1 MNGII
6 GITFDLNKDICT
18 TVATYSLVIRR
29 LMIVSLTIVVSR
41 AITSP
46 LLTLFLSNK
55 LGLNQQDVGLLLG
68 IAVFIATLLALYGG
82 YVIDRLEKRRLLIL
96 AMFSSA
102 VGFVL
107 LTFAENLYLTT
118 LTVVITETASALFLI
133 GSKAILSENL
143 PIGQRAKAFSL
154 RYTLTNIGYAT
165 GPMLGV
171 VIAGVYPIAP
181 FLIAGGI
188 AFFSIFLMTG
198 IPRAATP
205 AIGPA
210 PSFLK
215 TLVTLKNDRTLIMFT
230 CGCLLSTVV
239 HGRFTL
245 YLSQYLLV
253 THDSKRA
260 LEIMAALLACN
271 AITVI
276 LLQYQIGRFL
286 DREKLRYW
294 IAAGTSLFIVGLI
307 GFSLADDMLSWCVAM
322 FIFTLGEMIIY
333 PAEFLFVDT
342 LAPEELRGSYY
353 GAQNLAAL
361 GGALSPV
368 ICGYLLLQTPAPTM
382 FYALSALTALGGFL
396 CFMSGRRVA
405 GVQK

>member
-1 MNGII
+1 M
-6 GITFDLNKDICT
+6 
-18 TVATYSLVIRR
+18 ATYSLVIRR

-46 LLTLFLSNK
+46 LLTLFLSDK
-55 LGLNQQDVGLLLG
+55 LGLDQQDVGLLLG
-68 IAVFIATLLALYGG
+68 IAVFTATLLALYGG
-82 YVIDRLEKRRLLIL
+82 YIIDRLEKRRLLIL
-96 AMFSSA
+96 AMLSSA
-102 VGFVL
+102 IGFVL

-188 AFFSIFLMTG
+188 AFASIFLMTG
-198 IPRAATP
+198 IPSDTASKP
-205 AIGPA
+205 ALAPP

-215 TLVTLKNDRTLIMFT
+215 TLKTLKNDRTLIMFT
-230 CGCLLSTVV
+230 GGCLLSTVV

-260 LEIMAALLACN
+260 LQIMAALLACN

-286 DREKLRYW
+286 DREKLRHW
-294 IAAGTSLFIVGLI
+294 IAAGTGLFILGLV
-307 GFSLADDMLSWCVAM
+307 GFSLADDMLTWCVAM

-368 ICGYLLLQTPAPTM
+368 ICGYLLLHTPAPTM
-382 FYALSALTALGGFL
+382 FYALSALTAMGGLL
-396 CFMSGRRVA
+396 CYLSGRRVA
-405 GVQK
+405 VVQK

>member
-1 MNGII
+1 
-6 GITFDLNKDICT
+6 
-18 TVATYSLVIRR
+18 
-29 LMIVSLTIVVSR
+29 MIASLTIVVSR

-82 YVIDRLEKRRLLIL
+82 YIIDRLEKRRLLIL
-96 AMFSSA
+96 AMLSSA
-102 VGFVL
+102 IGFVL
-107 LTFAENLYLTT
+107 LTFAENLFLTT
-118 LTVVITETASALFLI
+118 ATLVITETASAMFLI
-133 GSKAILSENL
+133 CSKAILSENL
-143 PIGQRAKAFSL
+143 PMGQRAKAFSL

-171 VIAGVYPIAP
+171 VIAGHYPIAP

-188 AFFSIFLMTG
+188 AFFSIFLMIG
-198 IPRAATP
+198 IPGDSARAP
-205 AIGPA
+205 AIGQSQ
-210 PSFLK
+210 SFLK

-239 HGRFTL
+239 HGRYTL

-253 THDSKRA
+253 THDARRA

-286 DREKLRYW
+286 KREQLRYW
-294 IAAGTSLFIVGLI
+294 IAGGTSLFILGLI
-307 GFSLADDMLSWCVAM
+307 GFSFADSLVTWCVAM

-333 PAEFLFVDT
+333 PSEFLFIDT
-342 LAPEELRGSYY
+342 IAPDALRGSYY
-353 GAQNLAAL
+353 GAQNLAAF
-361 GGALSPV
+361 GGAMSPV
-368 ICGYLLLQTPAPTM
+368 ICGYLLINAAPASM
-382 FYALSALTALGGFL
+382 FYALGTLTAIGGTL
-396 CFMSGRRVA
+396 CFLSGRRVA
-405 GVQK
+405 GSC

>member
-1 MNGII
+1 M
-6 GITFDLNKDICT
+6 
-18 TVATYSLVIRR
+18 ATYSLVIRR

-82 YVIDRLEKRRLLIL
+82 YIIDRLEKRRLLIL
-96 AMFSSA
+96 TMLSSA
-102 VGFVL
+102 IGFVL
-107 LTFAENLYLTT
+107 LTFAQNLYLTT
-118 LTVVITETASALFLI
+118 LTLVITETASALFLI

-143 PIGQRAKAFSL
+143 PVGQRAKAFSL

-181 FLIAGGI
+181 FLIAGAI
-188 AFFSIFLMTG
+188 AFGSIFLMSG
-198 IPRAATP
+198 IPSDSAPAP
-205 AIGPA
+205 AIGQPQ
-210 PSFLK
+210 SFLK

-253 THDSKRA
+253 VEDSQRA
-260 LEIMAALLACN
+260 LQTMAALLACN
-271 AITVI
+271 AIAVI

-286 DREKLRYW
+286 KREQLRYW
-294 IAAGTSLFIVGLI
+294 IAGGTSLFILGLI
-307 GFSLADDMLSWCVAM
+307 GFSLADSLVSWCVAM

-368 ICGYLLLQTPAPTM
+368 ICGFLLMHTPAPTM
-382 FYALSALTALGGFL
+382 FYALSLLTALGGTL

-405 GVQK
+405 LQQNCANKQH

>member
-1 MNGII
+1 
-6 GITFDLNKDICT
+6 
-18 TVATYSLVIRR
+18 VATYSLVIRR

-82 YVIDRLEKRRLLIL
+82 YIIDRLEKRRLLIL
-96 AMFSSA
+96 AMLSSA
-102 VGFVL
+102 IGFVL
-107 LTFAENLYLTT
+107 LTFAQNLYLTT
-118 LTVVITETASALFLI
+118 LTLVITETASALFLI

-143 PIGQRAKAFSL
+143 PVGQRAKAFSL

-181 FLIAGGI
+181 FLIASAI
-188 AFFSIFLMTG
+188 AFASIFLMSG
-198 IPRAATP
+198 IPSDSAPPP
-205 AIGPA
+205 AIGQPQ
-210 PSFLK
+210 SFLK
-215 TLVTLKNDRTLIMFT
+215 TLITLKNDRTLIMFT

-253 THDSKRA
+253 VEDAQRA
-260 LEIMAALLACN
+260 LQTMAALLACN
-271 AITVI
+271 AIAVI

-286 DREKLRYW
+286 KREQLRYW
-294 IAAGTSLFIVGLI
+294 IAGGTSLFILGLI
-307 GFSLADDMLSWCVAM
+307 GFSLADSLVSWCVAM

-368 ICGYLLLQTPAPTM
+368 ICGYLLMHTPAPTM
-382 FYALSALTALGGFL
+382 FYALSLLTALGGTL

-405 GVQK
+405 LQQK

>member
-1 MNGII
+1 M
-6 GITFDLNKDICT
+6 
-18 TVATYSLVIRR
+18 ATYSLVIRR
-29 LMIVSLTIVVSR
+29 LMICSLTIVVSR

-82 YVIDRLEKRRLLIL
+82 YIIDRLEKRRLLIL
-96 AMFSSA
+96 AMLSSA
-102 VGFVL
+102 IGFVL
-107 LTFAENLYLTT
+107 LTFADNLYLTT
-118 LTVVITETASALFLI
+118 LTLVITETASALFLI

-181 FLIAGGI
+181 FLIAGAI
-188 AFFSIFLMTG
+188 AFFSIFLMSG
-198 IPRAATP
+198 IPKDAAPTP
-205 AIGPA
+205 AIGQPQ
-210 PSFLK
+210 SFLK
-215 TLVTLKNDRTLIMFT
+215 TLITLKNDRTLIMFT

-253 THDSKRA
+253 TQDSKRA
-260 LEIMAALLACN
+260 LQTMAALLACN
-271 AITVI
+271 AISVI

-286 DREKLRYW
+286 KREQLRYW
-294 IAAGTSLFIVGLI
+294 IAGGTSLFIVGLI
-307 GFSLADDMLSWCVAM
+307 GFSLADSLVSWCVAM

-361 GGALSPV
+361 GGALSPM
-368 ICGYLLLQTPAPTM
+368 ICGFLLMHTPAPTM
-382 FYALSALTALGGFL
+382 FYALSGLTAVGGLL
-396 CFMSGRRVA
+396 CFLSGRRVA
-405 GVQK
+405 ILQN